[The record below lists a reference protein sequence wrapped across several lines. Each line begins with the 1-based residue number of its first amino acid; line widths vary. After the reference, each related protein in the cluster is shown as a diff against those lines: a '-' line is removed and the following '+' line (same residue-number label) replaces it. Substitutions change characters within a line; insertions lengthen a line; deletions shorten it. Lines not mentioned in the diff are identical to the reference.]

1 MLRRFIESRPLLVTS
16 VLLLFGLGAF
26 SYLASQQS
34 PSDEKT
40 CSSFEG
46 LEVPKTDQEIKPYL
60 TKIQSYGDEAKSS
73 EVKNAIQSFAEFSHK
88 YFELLGSA
96 ASDLDLEQANSEVT
110 SARAKIIEVCS
121 RYLLD

>member
-1 MLRRFIESRPLLVTS
+1 

-40 CSSFEG
+40 CSRFEA
-46 LEVPKTDQEIKPYL
+46 LEVPKTDQEIEPYL
-60 TKIQSYGDEAKSS
+60 AKIQSYGDEAKSS

-110 SARAKIIEVCS
+110 SARAEIIDVCS